1 MRLLAY
7 QWQPGH
13 LLVGDLFPTCFTF
26 TPQKIVRLIIHKS
39 MIHFKW
45 FDSISVHDIAPSGPV
60 DLTGTLSNNN
70 SVFLTWKTPSTPNG
84 IIVGYQIVYSG
95 HNASQVKN

>member
-1 MRLLAY
+1 MH
-7 QWQPGH
+7 P
-13 LLVGDLFPTCFTF
+13 
-26 TPQKIVRLIIHKS
+26 
-39 MIHFKW
+39 
-45 FDSISVHDIAPSGPV
+45 IAPSGPV
-60 DLTGTLSNNN
+60 DLTGMNNDG